1 MSPKAPP
8 PMKTVVVSDP
18 SSLRIAGRLSRYRS
32 KWRSLEKPR
41 WVSHLMEDG
50 FKFRF
55 HTPPCQP
62 YPPRQF
68 PLPSADRLFVDEE
81 LSSMLAHG
89 ACREILPSAR
99 DYQVSGE
106 FILTLFVVHQGEKN
120 RVVFNYPPLNDFCNA
135 PHFKMENLKDA
146 RASVLPGDFAVKG
159 DFHKAYWGI
168 RLHPDHRK
176 YCRFMWKGRKFELL
190 TLSFG
195 ISIAPFLF
203 DAVMNVAVRELR
215 RRGLRLVYYLDDW
228 LVLHR
233 DPVRCARHA
242 QEAVDLFSS
251 LGFVLHPGKTSS
263 TPSQRF
269 QFLGIEF
276 DTVLNRMRI
285 PRSKERDIRRNAEKI
300 LRRPTG
306 CSPTTLASLL
316 GKIAFAAQVSMEARL
331 RFLVMEWTKV
341 GWLKANPSWDA
352 LHPLP
357 QKAVKEIQWWARLDH
372 RLAPCWIHPLPPNEF
387 AAGDAGPLGWGATTG
402 SSLTGP
408 RSSLAERWTREETL
422 WSTNVRE
429 METLRRTLRIWGK
442 RWTGRRVR
450 WKTDSAVAF
459 SYLRKI
465 HGRFPHLV
473 RLARKIHRLLRRYR
487 IDMSFELVPGA
498 EIPEEDNLSRLA
510 DRHDYALTDRA
521 FQRIARLLGRPR
533 CDLFASRFTA
543 RAPKFFSRRPDPR
556 AAAVDAF
563 AQSWKAHKLGLAL
576 AFAPPLLLRR
586 VIQKAA
592 WEENK
597 CMFISRKRSQ
607 LILSC

>member
-1 MSPKAPP
+1 
-8 PMKTVVVSDP
+8 
-18 SSLRIAGRLSRYRS
+18 
-32 KWRSLEKPR
+32 
-41 WVSHLMEDG
+41 
-50 FKFRF
+50 
-55 HTPPCQP
+55 
-62 YPPRQF
+62 
-68 PLPSADRLFVDEE
+68 
-81 LSSMLAHG
+81 MLAHG

-99 DYQVSGE
+99 DYQIAGE

-120 RVVFNYPPLNDFCNA
+120 RVVFNYPPLNVFCKA

-146 RASVLPGDFAVKG
+146 RASVLPGDFAIKG

-203 DAVMNVAVRELR
+203 DSVMNVAIRELR

-228 LVLHR
+228 LVLHQN
-233 DPVRCARHA
+233 PAQCASHA
-242 QEAVDLFSS
+242 QEAVDLFVS
-251 LGFVLHPGKTSS
+251 LGFVLHPGKTGR
-263 TPSQRF
+263 TPSQHF

-306 CSPTTLASLL
+306 CSPRVLASLL

-331 RFLVMEWTKV
+331 RFSVLEWTKV
-341 GWLKANPSWDA
+341 SWLKSNPSWDA
-352 LHPLP
+352 QHPLP
-357 QKAVKEIQWWARLDH
+357 QKAVKEIRWWARLDH
-372 RLAPCWIHPLPPNEF
+372 RLAPCWIHPPLPNEL

-402 SSLTGP
+402 SYPTGP
-408 RSSLAERWTREETL
+408 RCSLAERWSPEETL

-429 METLRRTLRIWGK
+429 METLRRTLRVWGR
-442 RWTGRRVR
+442 RWRGKRVR

-473 RLARKIHRLLRRYR
+473 QLARKIHRLLKFYR

-498 EIPEEDNLSRLA
+498 EIPDEDNLSRLA
-510 DRHDYALTDRA
+510 DRHDYALSDRA
-521 FQRIARLLGRPR
+521 FHRVVRFLGRPR

-543 RAPKFFSRRPDPR
+543 RAPRFFSRRPDPR

-563 AQSWKAHKLGLAL
+563 AQPWRAHKLGLAL
-576 AFAPPLLLRR
+576 AFPPPLLIRR
-586 VIQKAA
+586 VIQKGA
-592 WEENK
+592 WEGAN
-597 CMFISRKRSQ
+597 
-607 LILSC
+607 LILILPKHQVASWSPLLRQCPVRLMKVLDLPPGSVQGLDPIMGRWRYLAMRVHFESVPTALRA